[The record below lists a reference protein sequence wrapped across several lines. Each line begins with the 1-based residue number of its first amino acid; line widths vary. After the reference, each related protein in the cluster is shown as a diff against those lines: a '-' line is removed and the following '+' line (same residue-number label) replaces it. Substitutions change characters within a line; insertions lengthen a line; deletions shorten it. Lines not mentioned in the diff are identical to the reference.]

1 MTNIQIEISI
11 ATLILLILIFF
22 SLRKNT
28 MSIKNSIAWLLLP
41 LVFII
46 IAIFPKPLE
55 TFANWL
61 GFETLANFIFVVI
74 IALLLIIC
82 FFITLSNSRQ
92 QEQITKLNQE
102 LSILKAKKL
111 SKKSSHK
118 ESSSPKKQ

>member
-82 FFITLSNSRQ
+82 FFITLSNSHQ

-111 SKKSSHK
+111 SKKSNHK